1 MDIISY
7 KKTDVIYRD
16 LEDIIVIKNIRCNE
30 MLTLEDVSAD
40 IWRFLVNNNSVKL
53 SEIVSYISEDYGI
66 NQNEIVDDIKTFIC
80 DLYYAGVVLIDGK
93 YADIE
98 LSKDSTQLYID
109 DGFEGEIIKIYQEK
123 RLIYSV
129 TFELTYSCNENCVHC
144 YANYPVGSD
153 RKELSLKIIKET
165 LIDLYKMKCMHITFT
180 GGDPFMFPGFAELF
194 EFARDLGFS
203 CDIFTNAIYLAEH
216 HDVLRRIIKTHPQ
229 AFYISLYGADAQ
241 THETITTVPGSF
253 FKTVFSIQR
262 IREAN
267 IPVVLNV
274 MMLKSNAEKIEEIIA
289 FAKFLDADYR
299 VGISLIF
306 KNDGSDSPMKH
317 FINDKNTIKKILS
330 YEKERFFSLDQHV
343 GEPKAEFFCG
353 AAETS
358 LAISPDGTVY
368 PCVSLKIPLGN
379 ILDDKISDIW
389 DSAKRRELKTQLSW
403 DNANQCKNCKFIE
416 KCPHCIGI
424 SLLETGNMFS
434 CNTCDRLLAECLY
447 EMDF

>member
-123 RLIYSV
+123 SLIYSV
-129 TFELTYSCNENCVHC
+129 TIELTYSCNENCVHC

-153 RKELSLKIIKET
+153 RKELSLRIIKET

-330 YEKERFFSLDQHV
+330 YEKERFLSDLRPVENQDPSLRFLDNLVRVYGCAHIDSRRFPDPLIGHICQVFFQFFSFPRHWLVGAQHFPDFLLFGFQRPNQRPHV
-343 GEPKAEFFCG
+343 FTP
-353 AAETS
+353 S
-358 LAISPDGTVY
+358 L
-368 PCVSLKIPLGN
+368 CV
-379 ILDDKISDIW
+379 
-389 DSAKRRELKTQLSW
+389 
-403 DNANQCKNCKFIE
+403 
-416 KCPHCIGI
+416 H
-424 SLLETGNMFS
+424 
-434 CNTCDRLLAECLY
+434 
-447 EMDF
+447 